1 MPSFNHFSANPIKWK
16 KHIQIIC
23 RLLPTNYL
31 SVFDYFVRVARKGL
45 TNSKTQATEKGFF
58 YYFIF
63 KLGFTPR
70 KAQQLQEKE
79 AQKD

>member
-1 MPSFNHFSANPIKWK
+1 M
-16 KHIQIIC
+16 
-23 RLLPTNYL
+23 
-31 SVFDYFVRVARKGL
+31 FDYFVRVALKGL

-63 KLGFTPR
+63 KLGFTPP